1 MDEATDVEALRA
13 ERDALREQLAERTA
27 VVEKVVGLLE
37 DLAIDMAALRAED
50 YAARL
55 DQA

>member
-1 MDEATDVEALRA
+1 MRA

-27 VVEKVVGLLE
+27 VLEKVVGLLE